1 MINNN
6 PYIEPSILPLVNA
19 INQTGLFTTFSS
31 CEGHYRT
38 GEQTIDDRNRAD
50 VRFERKK
57 GISQKSANAF
67 LYFLVNLYPLG
78 LIRAGLSVYK
88 IYTPFHPLNT
98 ADYVYVIQIE
108 PYDRFDTPEHK
119 RAETEEGIDML
130 LGIITKY
137 QKKKKLRVACK

>member
-1 MINNN
+1 MKKTK
-6 PYIEPSILPLVNA
+6 PFIEPLILPLVNA

-31 CEGHYRT
+31 CEGHFRP

-57 GISQKSANAF
+57 GISEKIANAF
-67 LYFLVNLYPLG
+67 LYFLVNQYPLG

-98 ADYVYVIQIE
+98 ADYVYVIQIA

-119 RAETEEGIDML
+119 RAETDEGVDML

-137 QKKKKLRVACK
+137 QEKEKIKGSL